1 MTAPANPEEVVTVA
15 NFSDPAAAQLA
26 LGVLESSG
34 IQAFLSGEEAN
45 SLIPPALGA
54 RLQVQ
59 QKDLETA
66 KSLLTDLTGGEAL
79 GDDGN
84 DL

>member
-1 MTAPANPEEVVTVA
+1 MTASANPEEVVTVA